1 MKRSWITKKP
11 TKRKVDFDA
20 ELDAMRPIIEARSKG
35 KCEADRIVLAYVLAS
50 EEDPDDLHD
59 AMISYREV
67 GCWKRA
73 SEVHHRKYRRRGGT
87 NSEDNLAHLCL
98 AHHAWAHRHG
108 GFGRFGN
115 LVGLALSSG
124 QDETMP

>member
-1 MKRSWITKKP
+1 MKRSPITKKASQ
-11 TKRKVDFDA
+11 RKIDFDK
-20 ELDAMRPIIEARSKG
+20 ELDAMRPIIAARSKG
-35 KCEADRIVLAYVLAS
+35 NCEADRIVFDYVIAS
-50 EEDPDDLHD
+50 QEDPALLLE
-59 AMISYREV
+59 AQQSYREV
-67 GCWKRA
+67 RCWKRA

-108 GFGRFGN
+108 GFGRYGN

-124 QDETMP
+124 QSEEMP